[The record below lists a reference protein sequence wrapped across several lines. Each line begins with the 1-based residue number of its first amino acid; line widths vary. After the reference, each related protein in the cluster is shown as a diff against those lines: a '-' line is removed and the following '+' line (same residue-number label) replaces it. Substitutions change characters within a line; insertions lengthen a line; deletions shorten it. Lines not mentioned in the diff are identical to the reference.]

1 MIAKEFKE
9 EQVKKKVAGNW
20 KISNQDCVL
29 FSYSNYLER
38 QREEKGSVTYSGF
51 WGFFITPVPWRTS
64 LGTGQGSRFN
74 EIWKVQTLFSLFRT
88 IKGTRWIQATIGKVI
103 VDLHDVRLR
112 RIVPRKYNLFTSKC
126 DSFIVDIK
134 EKNQIVYRIRTGA
147 PRMKELERRN
157 TNAGAQIYFLRC
169 DFRILFLI
177 TANALNQETRTRVTK
192 SLFFYSLHKC
202 FCWLRKY
209 RLL

>member
-1 MIAKEFKE
+1 M
-9 EQVKKKVAGNW
+9 AGNW

-64 LGTGQGSRFN
+64 LGTGQGSRYN

-126 DSFIVDIK
+126 DSFIVDVK
-134 EKNQIVYRIRTGA
+134 EKISDSLQDQNRSPKDEGVRE
-147 PRMKELERRN
+147 KEHKCWG
-157 TNAGAQIYFLRC
+157 TDIFFLRC

>member
-64 LGTGQGSRFN
+64 LGTGQGSRYN

-157 TNAGAQIYFLRC
+157 TNAGAQIHFSSDAISGFCFWLLPMHWTRRPGTEWPNRC
-169 DFRILFLI
+169 FSILYI
-177 TANALNQETRTRVTK
+177 NA
-192 SLFFYSLHKC
+192 FAD
-202 FCWLRKY
+202 
-209 RLL
+209 